1 MDRKLHQKDLEV
13 KKMIAMLERN
23 FNSSAP
29 AFSSN
34 RENVPKPVYG
44 DRAEVDSDYS
54 IESDQVS
61 WKMDLWEV
69 LPDYEK
75 KKLYEKQ
82 GVQISK
88 FLTEALMAEIKN
100 EALDRSADISFEFPD

>member
-1 MDRKLHQKDLEV
+1 
-13 KKMIAMLERN
+13 MIAMLERN

-54 IESDQVS
+54 IESD
-61 WKMDLWEV
+61 
-69 LPDYEK
+69 
-75 KKLYEKQ
+75 
-82 GVQISK
+82 
-88 FLTEALMAEIKN
+88 
-100 EALDRSADISFEFPD
+100 